1 MNNNILSWQ
10 FPAWNQLLA
19 HREKL
24 PHALLLSGRPGLAK
38 SALAETFAMGL
49 LCDRPSNDGQPCGEC
64 QSCNWF
70 SQGNH
75 PDFRRLQP
83 ESMAPEAED
92 ESAAKKE
99 KKKSDQIKIE
109 QIRAT
114 EGFLAVGTH
123 RGGARVILIDP
134 ADAMNATAQSAL
146 LKNLE
151 EPPPGTVYL
160 LVTSRPQRMLPTI
173 RSRCRAVPMGIPPVA
188 EAVAWLKAEGVEEAE
203 SALAASAG
211 APLAALAAA
220 ELEPARREF
229 LGKLADPAADPIAL
243 AQACDVL
250 EPALV
255 VGWLQR
261 WVYDLLSVRLA
272 GRVRYNAPAKSL
284 LERWGPA
291 QDPAALTRL
300 QRRLSEARGLA
311 QHPLNTRLFFEDLLM
326 QYRAAVSAPRGR

>member
-1 MNNNILSWQ
+1 MNINILNWQ
-10 FPAWNQLLA
+10 IAAWSQLLA

-24 PHALLLSGRPGLAK
+24 PHALLVSGRPGLGK
-38 SALAETFAMGL
+38 SALAEAFAMGL
-49 LCDRPSNDGQPCGEC
+49 LCDRASKDGRPCGEC

-83 ESMAPEAED
+83 ESMAPESEE
-92 ESAAKKE
+92 ESPAKKE

-114 EGFLAVGTH
+114 EAFLAVGTH

-173 RSRCRAVPMGIPPVA
+173 RSRCRAVPMGIPPA
-188 EAVAWLKAEGVEEAE
+188 KEALAWLRAEGVDEAE
-203 SALAASAG
+203 SALAAAAG

-229 LGKLADPAADPIAL
+229 LNKLSDPSSDPLAL
-243 AQACDVL
+243 ALACDVL

-261 WVYDLLSVRLA
+261 WVYDLLSVRLS
-272 GRVRYNAPAKSL
+272 GRIRYNAAAKTAL
-284 LERWGPA
+284 DRLGPA
-291 QDPAALTRL
+291 QDPTALTRL
-300 QRRLSEARGLA
+300 LRKLAEARGLA
-311 QHPLNTRLFFEDLLM
+311 QHPLNTRLFFEDLLL
-326 QYRAAVSAPRGR
+326 QYRAAMVRPAGR

>member
-1 MNNNILSWQ
+1 MTNIVLSWQ
-10 FPAWNQLLA
+10 APAWSQLLA

-24 PHALLLSGRPGLAK
+24 PHALLISGRPGLGK
-38 SALAETFAMGL
+38 SALAEAFAMGL
-49 LCDRPSNDGQPCGEC
+49 LCDRPSKDGQPCGEC

-83 ESMAPEAED
+83 ESMAPESED
-92 ESAAKKE
+92 ESPSKKE

-134 ADAMNATAQSAL
+134 ADAMNPTAQSAL

-173 RSRCRAVPMGIPPVA
+173 RSRCRAVPMGIPPA
-188 EAVAWLKAEGVEEAE
+188 EAALAWLRSEGVDDAE

-211 APLAALAAA
+211 APFAALAAA

-229 LGKLADPAADPIAL
+229 LGKLADPSADPIAL

-261 WVYDLLSVRLA
+261 WVYDLLSVRLS
-272 GRVRYNAPAKSL
+272 GRIRYNAAAKAA
-284 LERWGPA
+284 LERLGPA
-291 QDPAALTRL
+291 QDPSALTRL
-300 QRRLSEARGLA
+300 LRKLSEARGLA

-326 QYRAAVSAPRGR
+326 QYRAAMTRPAGR